1 MSSWLN
7 WYLCLLLLLIWIESC
22 FDIYV
27 ICVIDCTVIK
37 GAIIYTTCMVQKR
50 YFIFLACVCYCVQ
63 LKRLFIIVVHIS
75 SGIIFY
81 ERHLEIRLFYYYQAF
96 LVCNSTAVMICNFGP
111 TTKVDTMLIDI
122 ILVIINRWSL
132 NWWRL
137 VFLFIKLVFYL
148 AFAKWPIPSE
158 RKQFQQA
165 FTESKIFESYSSKP
179 EQLYIEHF
187 QFWKQATKHKSSI
200 I

>member
-81 ERHLEIRLFYYYQAF
+81 ERHLKNKLFYYYQAF
-96 LVCNSTAVMICNFGP
+96 LVCNSNAGVVG
-111 TTKVDTMLIDI
+111 
-122 ILVIINRWSL
+122 
-132 NWWRL
+132 
-137 VFLFIKLVFYL
+137 KLVYIWFRRWDCLCFVVSYYGCVYWYL
-148 AFAKWPIPSE
+148 SLMLVV
-158 RKQFQQA
+158 
-165 FTESKIFESYSSKP
+165 
-179 EQLYIEHF
+179 LYDI
-187 QFWKQATKHKSSI
+187 
-200 I
+200 